1 MSPSPQLSAVV
12 LRLTKNRPS
21 PRTGVGQKSSAAELI
36 GSPRFSGAPK
46 GASELIRRATQISSP
61 PYPPGR
67 FDAMYRLS
75 PSGAWI
81 GQPSSDGVFNSELLA
96 AISSIFWA
104 GAQAEKCAAS
114 AAAADTRLPIATAN
128 ASVID
133 LRILVL
139 PFSTCVV
146 ALDEQDGHSWACDGA
161 CDGGKLDVGL
171 SVHLLGPP
179 RMEVAGTLVE
189 NPRGHKAWGLLTYLL
204 RSRVPPSRERVASLL
219 FSEADDPLGALRW
232 TLSALRRRLGEEAEL
247 GGDPLRL
254 ALPPGTYVD
263 VDVLSRGSWVEAIAL
278 PGLGHGLLEGL
289 AFRSSPGFE
298 MWLESERRHV
308 AGTTSAVLHEAA
320 LALLARGEAAGAAH
334 HAAEL
339 VGLNPYEENA
349 HVLLVRCLRVAGD
362 PEAAAH
368 HVEACTELFRR
379 ELGIEPTAALRTA
392 AVASEVA
399 AAAHVSGRATVQ
411 AQVEAGESAIA
422 SSSRRRWS
430 RSGARS
436 STLPAAPT
444 RKAPPPCTTG
454 RRSPSMLGGSTSPR

>member
-46 GASELIRRATQISSP
+46 GASEFIRRATQISSP

-104 GAQAEKCAAS
+104 GSQAEKGAAS

-189 NPRGHKAWGLLTYLL
+189 NPRGHKASGLLTYLL
-204 RSRVPPSRERVASLL
+204 RSRVPPSRERWRACS
-219 FSEADDPLGALRW
+219 F
-232 TLSALRRRLGEEAEL
+232 RRPTIPSGRCAG
-247 GGDPLRL
+247 
-254 ALPPGTYVD
+254 
-263 VDVLSRGSWVEAIAL
+263 LSR
-278 PGLGHGLLEGL
+278 PC
-289 AFRSSPGFE
+289 
-298 MWLESERRHV
+298 
-308 AGTTSAVLHEAA
+308 
-320 LALLARGEAAGAAH
+320 AAGWVRRPSSAAIH
-334 HAAEL
+334 C
-339 VGLNPYEENA
+339 GW
-349 HVLLVRCLRVAGD
+349 RCRPERTSTSMSSAGD
-362 PEAAAH
+362 P
-368 HVEACTELFRR
+368 
-379 ELGIEPTAALRTA
+379 G
-392 AVASEVA
+392 
-399 AAAHVSGRATVQ
+399 
-411 AQVEAGESAIA
+411 
-422 SSSRRRWS
+422 W
-430 RSGARS
+430 
-436 STLPAAPT
+436 
-444 RKAPPPCTTG
+444 
-454 RRSPSMLGGSTSPR
+454 